1 MWKMCLDNYETVM
14 IVILSGCSLMM
25 LYIVGL
31 GIIEFRKSN
40 KEFETMLRER
50 QEMNNQLKKNR
61 V

>member
-1 MWKMCLDNYETVM
+1 MCLDNYETVM

-40 KEFETMLRER
+40 KEFDDILREKR
-50 QEMNNQLKKNR
+50 RMNNQLKN
-61 V
+61 